1 MYSNAIGNQRPRIA
15 VEPPR
20 SYTDGEDASELAKA
34 YGLNPDEWQ
43 RLVLDAWLGRD
54 ENDSFTATTCGLSVP
69 RQNGKNAL
77 IEIRCLYGLCCIGEQ
92 ILHSAHEVRT
102 ANEAFRRLC
111 GFFENPIQYPEL
123 AEMVDRV
130 SHTNGKEG
138 IYLTNGASIRFV
150 ARSKGTARGMSLD
163 CIILDECQFM
173 SDEQMEAMMSTL
185 ASAPLGNRQVIM
197 TGTPPTPT
205 LPCEVFGRTRENA
218 INGTDNRLVWHEW
231 SIEALADVD
240 VSDKSLWYATNPAL
254 GIRLSE
260 EFTETEFNAMSRDGF
275 ARERLGFWRDF
286 GNANALI
293 PKSLWDACKTAAPAA
308 GGHLCYAVKFSPD
321 GATGSISVCRKP
333 AEGKPHIELVC
344 SRPMS
349 DGLSYFADFIE
360 ERKDRAAMFV
370 IDGKSN
376 AQTLADELRRRRIP
390 KRLIA
395 LPKSTDVSNA
405 CAGLLNAIHE
415 NAITHIGQ
423 EELDDSAT
431 KSKRRN
437 IGNDG
442 GWGFADN
449 GSEST
454 YIESCALALWG
465 ALNPKRDPN
474 RKAKVAF

>member
-1 MYSNAIGNQRPRIA
+1 MAALLPTISAGKLKNNQ
-15 VEPPR
+15 
-20 SYTDGEDASELAKA
+20 T
-34 YGLNPDEWQ
+34 
-43 RLVLDAWLGRD
+43 
-54 ENDSFTATTCGLSVP
+54 
-69 RQNGKNAL
+69 
-77 IEIRCLYGLCCIGEQ
+77 
-92 ILHSAHEVRT
+92 
-102 ANEAFRRLC
+102 
-111 GFFENPIQYPEL
+111 
-123 AEMVDRV
+123 
-130 SHTNGKEG
+130 
-138 IYLTNGASIRFV
+138 
-150 ARSKGTARGMSLD
+150 
-163 CIILDECQFM
+163 
-173 SDEQMEAMMSTL
+173 
-185 ASAPLGNRQVIM
+185 IM
-197 TGTPPTPT
+197 IGTPPDPECVGDIFENTRNNALSQNP
-205 LPCEVFGRTRENA
+205 GRTA
-218 INGTDNRLVWHEW
+218 WHEW
-231 SIEALADVD
+231 SVEEIGDVTD
-240 VSDKSLWYATNPAL
+240 WQRVWDTNPAL
-254 GIRLSE
+254 DVRLMRSAVESE
-260 EFTETEFNAMSRDGF
+260 MNIMPPDYF
-275 ARERLGFWRDF
+275 ARERLGWWSKQSVSSVI
-286 GNANALI
+286 NAD
-293 PKSLWDACKTAAPAA
+293 KWMSCRTANPAKD
-308 GGHLCYAVKFSPD
+308 GLLCYAVKFSPD

-333 AEGKPHIELVC
+333 TEGKPHIELVC